1 MIQNL
6 LNNVINT
13 NTYFA
18 TNDLSATISVSSL
31 IAIIAGTILITSAIG
46 LLVIYKEDIE
56 YYFQTKKNK

>member
-18 TNDLSATISVSSL
+18 TNDLSATISVGSL
-31 IAIIAGTILITSAIG
+31 IAIIAGAILITSAIG

-56 YYFQTKKNK
+56 YYFQTRKNK

>member
-56 YYFQTKKNK
+56 YYFQTRKNK